1 MSSEYFAAATEDEE
15 GTELANIHARVDGDR
30 ALDVRVP
37 PVLMLIIVPCRQ
49 RRACFTFLTL
59 PFSTMNVS
67 FPPSRVAEHI

>member
-1 MSSEYFAAATEDEE
+1 MRGGFGHQISSQVILAEIMSSEYFAAATEDEE

-49 RRACFTFLTL
+49 H
-59 PFSTMNVS
+59 VS
-67 FPPSRVAEHI
+67 HI